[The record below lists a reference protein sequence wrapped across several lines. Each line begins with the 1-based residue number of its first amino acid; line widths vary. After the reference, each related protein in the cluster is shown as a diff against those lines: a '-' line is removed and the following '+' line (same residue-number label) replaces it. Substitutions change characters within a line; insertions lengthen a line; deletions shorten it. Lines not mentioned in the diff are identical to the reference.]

1 MINRQ
6 FCIYYRSTTTTT
18 STTSS
23 SSTSGIQNVNSRLDY
38 QYQYIIIDYSTV
50 FSLQLRT

>member
-18 STTSS
+18 TTS